1 MISNEAVQ
9 RLIATDRETLTQ
21 LMAAAMADG
30 AMRGGI
36 WNVYQDPDVRALI
49 ETARTLNAA
58 PQPWQLMDGT
68 WKTR

>member
-9 RLIATDRETLTQ
+9 RLIATDRETLVA
-21 LMAAAMADG
+21 LMAAAHASG

-36 WNVYQDPDVRALI
+36 WDVYRDPDIRALLD
-49 ETARTLNAA
+49 AAKALNAA

-68 WKTR
+68 WHKR